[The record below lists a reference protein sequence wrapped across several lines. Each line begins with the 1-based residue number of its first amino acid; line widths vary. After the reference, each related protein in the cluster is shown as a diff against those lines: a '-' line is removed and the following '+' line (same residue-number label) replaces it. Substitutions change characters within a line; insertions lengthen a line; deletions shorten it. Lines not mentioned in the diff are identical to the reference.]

1 MAQFDIYEGRGEG
14 IKFLIDLQHD
24 MLENLST
31 RIVAPLV
38 SPETAGPPM
47 RTVNP
52 LISVGGEQY
61 ILMTQL
67 LAAIPIS
74 TLNGPFGSCQTQ
86 REEIVAA
93 INMLFTGL

>member
-14 IKFLIDLQHD
+14 IEFLIDLQHD
-24 MLENLST
+24 MLNNLST

-38 SPETAGPPM
+38 SPETVGPPM

-52 LISVGGEQY
+52 RISVGGEQY

-74 TLNGPFGSCQTQ
+74 TLNGPVGSGQTQ

-93 INMLFTGL
+93 IDLLFTGI

>member
-1 MAQFDIYEGRGEG
+1 MAQFDIYRGKGEG
-14 IKFLIDLQHD
+14 IEFLIDLQHD

-38 SPETAGPPM
+38 CPEKVGAPM

-52 LISVGGEQY
+52 RISVGGEQY

-74 TLNGPFGSCQTQ
+74 TLSGPVGSAQTQ
-86 REEIVAA
+86 REEIIAA
-93 INMLFTGL
+93 IDLLFTGI